1 MADTVCYG
9 YIELDDKHHLINH
22 LMPYVECWTIFKRVI
37 EDGNAVVDAT
47 QDDIWIY
54 DKTGQVDIWL
64 RIGKNETI
72 EFGTPGV

>member
-1 MADTVCYG
+1 
-9 YIELDDKHHLINH
+9 
-22 LMPYVECWTIFKRVI
+22 MPYVECWTIFKRVI
-37 EDGNAVVDAT
+37 EDGNAIVDAT